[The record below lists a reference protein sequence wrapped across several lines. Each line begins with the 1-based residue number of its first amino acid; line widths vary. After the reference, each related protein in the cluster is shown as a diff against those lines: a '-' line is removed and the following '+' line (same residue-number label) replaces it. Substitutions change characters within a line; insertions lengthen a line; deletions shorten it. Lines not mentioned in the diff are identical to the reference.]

1 MRKDRLLKED
11 RLWKE
16 DRLLKDVVPLW
27 LFACLI
33 ALALVATPVPA
44 WMIDRFY
51 ARDFYPILQ
60 GIVTTMSN
68 AIPLAVLDLLLL
80 ALALLLVRWVVRG
93 VRLARVRGARVAVW
107 DAFRR
112 VVRTAS
118 VVAILFFVMWGL
130 NYRRTSLEASLNLTA
145 PPPSADDLQAAVL
158 EANDLAGRLQ
168 PSLASSEPLSYDD
181 VVRRLPVPFAAA
193 LRQLNRPPLSV
204 PGRPKY
210 SLVLTPYFTAAG
222 IDGMIDPLALES
234 VVHPDLLPVERPF
247 VLAHEWAH
255 LAGAADEAEASA
267 IGWLACLKGDSPL
280 AYSATLYLIGE
291 AGSALPRDRWRAV
304 AGRLDPAVRRDLD
317 AIARRVQRE
326 QPVVQRTAARVYDT
340 YLKANRVGDGVA
352 SYSRA
357 LRLILSPTLRGALA
371 QARVPHLP

>member
-1 MRKDRLLKED
+1 MKA
-11 RLWKE
+11 
-16 DRLLKDVVPLW
+16 DVRILTKGVPFW
-27 LFACLI
+27 IVTLI
-33 ALALVATPVPA
+33 TAVALAAVPVPA

-51 ARDFYPILQ
+51 SRDTYPRIQ
-60 GIVTTMSN
+60 GVVTTVSN

-80 ALALLLVRWVVRG
+80 ALVLLLVRWA
-93 VRLARVRGARVAVW
+93 VRLVQVARAHGIVRALW
-107 DAFRR
+107 DVFRR
-112 VVRTAS
+112 LVRTGS
-118 VVAILFFVMWGL
+118 IVAILFLFMWGL
-130 NYRRTSLEASLNLTA
+130 NYRRTPLEVSLKLPARL
-145 PPPSADDLQAAVL
+145 PSADDLQSAIL
-158 EANDLAGRLQ
+158 EANDVAGRLR
-168 PSLASSEPLSYDD
+168 PSLVLGDARGYQD
-181 VVRRLPVPFAAA
+181 VVRRLPGPFNAA
-193 LRQLNRPPLSV
+193 LRQLNRPPLTV

-267 IGWLACLKGDSPL
+267 IGWLACMKGDPTL
-280 AYSATLYLIGE
+280 MYSASLYLIGE
-291 AGSALPRDRWRAV
+291 AASALPRDRWRAV
-304 AGRLDPAVRRDLD
+304 AGRLDPAVRSDLD

-326 QPVVQRTAARVYDT
+326 QPAVQRTAARVYDT

-357 LRLILSPTLRGALA
+357 LTLILSPTLRAALA
-371 QARVPHLP
+371 EVRKPNRP

>member
-1 MRKDRLLKED
+1 MKNDPVLTET
-11 RLWKE
+11 
-16 DRLLKDVVPLW
+16 VPLW
-27 LFACLI
+27 WGTCLI
-33 ALALVATPVPA
+33 ALVLAAAPVPA
-44 WMIDRFY
+44 WTIDRFY
-51 ARDFYPILQ
+51 ARDAYPILQ
-60 GIVTTMSN
+60 GVVTTMSN

-80 ALALLLVRWVVRG
+80 ALALVLVRWAVRG
-93 VRLARVRGARVAVW
+93 VRLTRTRGARLALW
-107 DAFRR
+107 DVFRR
-112 VVRTAS
+112 LVRTAS
-118 VVAILFFVMWGL
+118 IVTLLFLLMWGL
-130 NYRRTSLEASLNLTA
+130 NYRRTSLEASLHLAA
-145 PPPSADDLQAAVL
+145 PRPSADDLQSAVL

-168 PSLASSEPLSYDD
+168 SSLVTTGALSFDD
-181 VVRRLPVPFAAA
+181 VVRRLPVPFRAA
-193 LRQLNRPPLSV
+193 LRQLDRPPLSV

-210 SLVLTPYFTAAG
+210 SLVLTSYFTAAG

-267 IGWLACLKGDSPL
+267 IGWLACMKGDPPL
-280 AYSATLYLIGE
+280 AYSASLYLIGE
-291 AGSALPRDRWRAV
+291 AGSSLPRDRWRAV
-304 AGRLDPAVRRDLD
+304 ALRLDPAVRRDLD

-357 LRLILSPTLRGALA
+357 LTLILSPTLRGAFA
-371 QARVPHLP
+371 QARVPHQP

>member
-1 MRKDRLLKED
+1 VLKT
-11 RLWKE
+11 
-16 DRLLKDVVPLW
+16 DVPFW
-27 LFACLI
+27 WGAWLI
-33 ALALVATPVPA
+33 AVVLAAAPVPA
-44 WMIDRFY
+44 SMIDRFY
-51 ARDFYPILQ
+51 ARDAYPILQ
-60 GIVTTMSN
+60 GVVTTMSN
-68 AIPLAVLDLLLL
+68 AVPFAVLDLLLL
-80 ALALLLVRWVVRG
+80 ALVLLLVRWAVRG
-93 VRLARVRGARVAVW
+93 VRVARAGGVTIAVW
-107 DAFRR
+107 DLFRR

-118 VVAILFFVMWGL
+118 IVAILFLLMWGL
-130 NYRRTSLEASLNLTA
+130 NYRQTSLEVGLRLTA
-145 PPPSADDLQAAVL
+145 PPPTADDLQSAIL
-158 EANDLAGRLQ
+158 EANDLAGRIR
-168 PSLASSEPLSYDD
+168 PSLVMNEAPGYDD
-181 VVRRLPVPFAAA
+181 VVRRLPEPFRRA

-267 IGWLACLKGDSPL
+267 IGWLACMKGDPPL
-280 AYSATLYLIGE
+280 AYSASVYLIGE
-291 AGSALPRDRWRAV
+291 AGSSLPRDRWRAI

-326 QPVVQRTAARVYDT
+326 QPAVQRTAARVYDT

-357 LRLILSPTLRGALA
+357 LTLILSPTLRDALA
-371 QARVPHLP
+371 QARVTHRP

>member
-1 MRKDRLLKED
+1 MKKIQVM
-11 RLWKE
+11 KQ
-16 DRLLKDVVPLW
+16 DVPFW
-27 LFACLI
+27 LGSCLI
-33 ALALVATPVPA
+33 ALVLAAAPLPA
-44 WMIDRFY
+44 WMIERFY
-51 ARDFYPILQ
+51 ARDAYPLLQ

-80 ALALLLVRWVVRG
+80 ALALLLARWVVRG
-93 VRLARVRGARVAVW
+93 VRLARAHGARVAVW
-107 DAFRR
+107 DVFRR
-112 VVRTAS
+112 VVRTVS
-118 VVAILFFVMWGL
+118 IVAILFLVMWGL

-145 PPPSADDLQAAVL
+145 PPPSADDLQSAVL

-168 PSLASSEPLSYDD
+168 PSLGSSEPLSYDD
-181 VVRRLPVPFAAA
+181 LLRRLPVPLTAA

-247 VLAHEWAH
+247 VLAHEWSH

-267 IGWLACLKGDSPL
+267 IGWLACMKGDPPL
-280 AYSATLYLIGE
+280 AYSASLYLIGE
-291 AGSALPRDRWRAV
+291 AGSSLPRDRWRAV

-357 LRLILSPTLRGALA
+357 LTLILSPTLRGAIA

>member
-1 MRKDRLLKED
+1 MKKDRLLREDRLLKES
-11 RLWKE
+11 
-16 DRLLKDVVPLW
+16 VPFW
-27 LFACLI
+27 LGACLI
-33 ALALVATPVPA
+33 ALVVAAVPVPA
-44 WMIDRFY
+44 GMIDRFY
-51 ARDFYPILQ
+51 AGDAYPILQ
-60 GIVTTMSN
+60 GVVTTMSN
-68 AIPLAVLDLLLL
+68 AIPLAVLDLMLL
-80 ALALLLVRWVVRG
+80 ALGLLLVAWAVRII
-93 VRLARVRGARVAVW
+93 RVTRAHGARIAVW
-107 DAFRR
+107 DVFRR

-118 VVAILFFVMWGL
+118 IVAILFLLMWGL
-130 NYRRTSLEASLNLTA
+130 NYRRTSLEVSLNLTA
-145 PPPSADDLQAAVL
+145 PPPSADDLQSAVL

-168 PSLASSEPLSYDD
+168 ASLASSEAPSFDD
-181 VVRRLPVPFAAA
+181 LLRRLPGPFGAA

-210 SLVLTPYFTAAG
+210 SLLLTPYFTAAG

-234 VVHPDLLPVERPF
+234 VVNPELLPVERSF

-267 IGWLACLKGDSPL
+267 IGWLACMKGDAAL
-280 AYSATLYLIGE
+280 AYSASLYLIGE
-291 AGSALPRDRWRAV
+291 AGSSLPRDRWRAV

-357 LRLILSPTLRGALA
+357 LTLILSPTLRAALA
-371 QARVPHLP
+371 QAHVPHQP